1 MSTNYPTRMDLDVR
15 VAMRDGV
22 ELSADIYLPDS
33 PGKYPALL
41 NRTPYSNNE
50 DDTVERAR
58 FMAGQGYAV
67 VVQDV
72 RGRWDSDGVYYPF
85 TDEADDGFDTQQ
97 WIGEQPWSNGKIGTY
112 GSSYGGMVQWQAAPQ
127 ASPYLTC
134 MAPRVGPSDFWD
146 HWVYSH
152 GAFQLGF
159 MGTWGMTTNSRTN
172 QNIDFH
178 DWATVFKSLPIAET
192 DEAAGRSVGFWKDW
206 VAHSSYDDYW
216 MRLTN
221 RGKYGQ
227 VKAPAYNLGGWYD
240 IFVAGTFENFSS
252 MRKHGGS
259 PEARKSK
266 LLCGPWM
273 HPIGTSTKTGDID
286 FGGHS
291 LVDIGAEEL
300 RWFDYW
306 LKGEDN
312 GIADEP
318 PIRLFIMGSN
328 VWRDEHEWP
337 LDRTDW
343 QKWYLH
349 SGGNANTLHGDGTLS
364 PDTPSDE
371 PADTFVYDPMVP
383 VQTLGGNNCCN
394 PEIVPWGP
402 YDQRPVEMRGDV
414 LCYTSAPLE
423 KDVEVTGP
431 IKLTLF
437 AESDARD
444 TDWTGKLVD
453 VRPDGYAL
461 NLCDGIVRAR
471 FRDDPVNPTL
481 VDPGKVYEYRLD
493 LDVTGNVFKRG
504 HRIRIDV
511 SSSNFPRFDRNLNT
525 GGVLGRELE
534 FRTARQTIHHS
545 SRYPSHVTLPVIPPA

>member
-1 MSTNYPTRMDLDVR
+1 MSTNFPTRMDLDVR
-15 VAMRDGV
+15 VPMRDGV
-22 ELSADIYLPDS
+22 DLSADIYMPDS

-58 FMAGQGYAV
+58 FMAGQGYVV

-85 TDEADDGFDTQQ
+85 VNEADDGFDTQH

-112 GSSYGGMVQWQAAPQ
+112 GSSYGGMVQWQAASQ
-127 ASPYLTC
+127 ASTYLTC
-134 MAPRVGPSDFWD
+134 MAPRVAPSDFWD

-178 DWATVFKSLPIAET
+178 GWATVFNSLPIAEV

-206 VAHSSYDDYW
+206 VTHDSYDGYW
-216 MRLTN
+216 NRLTN
-221 RGKYGQ
+221 RGKYQ
-227 VKAPAYNLGGWYD
+227 RVVAPAYNLGGWYD
-240 IFVAGTFENFSS
+240 VFVAGTFENFRN

-259 PEARKSK
+259 IEARKSK

-349 SGGNANTLHGDGTLS
+349 SGGSANTLQGDGTLS

-371 PADTFVYDPMVP
+371 PADTFVYDPAVP

-394 PEIVPWGP
+394 PEIVSWGP

-423 KDVEVTGP
+423 RDVEVTGP

-444 TDWTGKLVD
+444 TDWTGKLID

-461 NLCDGIVRAR
+461 NLCDGILRAR
-471 FRDDPVNPTL
+471 FRDDPSNPTL
-481 VDPGKVYEYRLD
+481 LDPGKVYEYQLD

-504 HRIRIDV
+504 HRIRIDI

-525 GGVLGRELE
+525 GGVLGRGLE
-534 FRTARQTIHHS
+534 FRAARQTIHHS

>member
-1 MSTNYPTRMDLDVR
+1 MSTNFPIRMDLDVR
-15 VAMRDGV
+15 VPMRDGV

-33 PGKYPALL
+33 TGKYPALL

-72 RGRWDSDGVYYPF
+72 RGRWDSNGVYYPF
-85 TDEADDGFDTQQ
+85 VHEADDGFDTQQ
-97 WIGEQPWSNGKIGTY
+97 WIGGQPWSNGKIGTY
-112 GSSYGGMVQWQAAPQ
+112 GSSYGGMVQWQAAPH
-127 ASPYLTC
+127 ASPHLAC
-134 MAPRVGPSDFWD
+134 MAPRVAPSDFWD

-178 DWATVFKSLPIAET
+178 DWSTVFNSLPIAET
-192 DEAAGRSVGFWKDW
+192 DEAAGRSVDFWKDW

-216 MRLTN
+216 ERLTN
-221 RGKYGQ
+221 RRKHGQ
-227 VKAPAYNLGGWYD
+227 VTAPAYNLGGWYD

-252 MRKHGGS
+252 MRRHGGS

-349 SGGNANTLHGDGTLS
+349 SGGNANTLHGDGTLT
-364 PDTPSDE
+364 PDAPSDE
-371 PADTFVYDPMVP
+371 SNDTFVYDPAVP
-383 VQTLGGNNCCN
+383 VQTIGGNNCCN

-423 KDVEVTGP
+423 NDIEVTGP

-453 VRPDGYAL
+453 VGPDGYAL
-461 NLCDGIVRAR
+461 NLCDGIIRAR
-471 FRDDPVNPTL
+471 FRDDPSDPTL
-481 VDPGKVYEYRLD
+481 LDSGKVYEYQID
-493 LDVTGNVFKRG
+493 LNVTGNVFKRG

-511 SSSNFPRFDRNLNT
+511 SSSNFPRFDRNPNT
-525 GGVLGRELE
+525 GGLLGHELE
-534 FRTARQTIHHS
+534 FRTARQTVHHS

>member
-1 MSTNYPTRMDLDVR
+1 MSTNFPTRMDLDVR
-15 VAMRDGV
+15 VPMRDGV
-22 ELSADIYLPDS
+22 ELSSDIYLPDS
-33 PGKYPALL
+33 PGQYPALL

-58 FMAGQGYAV
+58 FMAGQGYVV
-67 VVQDV
+67 VVQDG

-85 TDEADDGFDTQQ
+85 RHEADDGSDTQQ

-112 GSSYGGMVQWQAAPQ
+112 GSSYGGMVQWQAASRANPHL
-127 ASPYLTC
+127 AC
-134 MAPRVGPSDFWD
+134 MAPRVAPSDFWD

-178 DWATVFKSLPIAET
+178 DWATVFNSLPIAET
-192 DEAAGRSVGFWKDW
+192 DEAAGRSVDFWKDW
-206 VAHSSYDDYW
+206 VAHGSYDDYW
-216 MRLTN
+216 ERLTN

-227 VKAPAYNLGGWYD
+227 VTAPAYNLGGWYD

-252 MRKHGGS
+252 LRKHGGS

-349 SGGNANTLHGDGTLS
+349 SGGNANTLHGDGSLS
-364 PDTPSDE
+364 PDAPSDE
-371 PADTFVYDPMVP
+371 PADTFVYDPAAP

-414 LCYTSAPLE
+414 LCYTSEPLE
-423 KDVEVTGP
+423 REVEVTGP

-461 NLCDGIVRAR
+461 NLCDGILRAR
-471 FRDDPVNPTL
+471 FRDDPANPTL
-481 VDPGKVYEYRLD
+481 LDPGKVYEYRLD

-504 HRIRIDV
+504 HRIRFDV
-511 SSSNFPRFDRNLNT
+511 SSCNFPRFDRNLNT
-525 GGVLGRELE
+525 GGVPGHELE
-534 FRTARQTIHHS
+534 FRTARQTVHHS
-545 SRYPSHVTLPVIPPA
+545 SRYPSHVTLPVMPPA